1 MHKKGLRYAGLLLSA
16 ILVIS
21 AAFVPKYAADT
32 PAQRSVPS
40 ADYIVGSE
48 DDGSTVDTSLKSKIA
63 SDNLVQLDFT
73 SGTVTDETVN
83 KLLVENNA
91 FYDESCDKFKRN
103 VSLTSGGLRLFNYY
117 NFNQGSI
124 LSNDDIKSNAKMQY
138 SLRSDYVAGDIDAID
153 MVVNVPYQPYESSSA
168 NMVNE
173 YLRASFYLWYG
184 KNESGEL
191 IGIRISRNK
200 TGFTMCSCKIN
211 PQSGEYVYNE
221 NVKVASVV
229 GEKIHIYLSY
239 VFNYDDGVYQVCV
252 YAGGSDADGN
262 ETIGA
267 KYVPNTASS
276 NVKPFINITERTFA
290 MSCATVNRDKDK
302 FDTYVEKLSIGF
314 DDGYDQETEFQENY
328 KMAINLD
335 EDTISYQ
342 DKSYIEAAASK
353 YETLPV
359 REKGLFKRM
368 YLKWQDFL
376 KKISEYEAAGQLD
389 AEFLRAE
396 NDYSQITDDL
406 LTTGYR
412 RFYNANSEE
421 APTRLEKVYDE
432 ELGKDVI
439 KLRSRA
445 IFTPKAYT
453 MPYNW
458 QSVSVTYK
466 MKIEGEFYDVNNS
479 WIIYPWYVD
488 SNNYVSITFDINKD
502 SVMRQAMT
510 AYVDGNRIVS
520 TGRLKLDT
528 KIDPRKWCDVSVIMN
543 GNRLV
548 VNISQQGVDDPCTFG
563 HNLPTMRSAFALG
576 GCNGEV
582 SASKVDPETGKTIW
596 YNKNAA
602 VYYAD
607 LNMTLEKSSYV
618 PDGVNT
624 EITAYYTGN
633 TEVDGGDIVSVI
645 GEDLYNTVSAVKIAR
660 VPDQVNI
667 SGTSY
672 LSEIHYDK
680 GSRRSDVADY
690 QFSYYTALDNNL
702 SGNYM
707 STTAGWDWKDTSIL
721 QYTENSLNFAVPSD
735 FERGVYAVRLCGRN
749 SYNEDIILY
758 LNNADLDYYVGDE
771 GTTATPGGQLQ
782 IIGKATV
789 LNSENMY
796 VQLRGK
802 GGIYTYYLQDGDT
815 PDGDKRVTVDSKYSV
830 IINLPNSIK
839 KGDYELTVYNG
850 YGDSTCISEPLKV
863 TIGDSPK
870 ASWPDYTVNV
880 ADLGAT
886 GDKNQNAT
894 PYFVTALTLL
904 AEHGGGTLYI
914 PAGYFKLMH
923 SLVIPEN
930 VTVKG
935 AGMERTYIVIIP
947 LHYDLGELPM
957 YHFAYTGNVSF
968 EEFSILGSRAGR
980 VFGCYATKD
989 TENVHWKNIR
999 YQKWTFSG
1007 APTGSGEGAGS
1018 LLYGYTEN
1026 EVYAMLVS
1034 EQRTC
1039 QSGFWFYN
1047 KNSVKIDNWRADGL
1061 DIYSVGPVNLS
1072 APAYYGGLRNGGIMN
1087 SKIEVA
1093 GSAFFS
1099 MTGSNFIY
1107 SNNEYN
1113 SAGQSVNGD
1122 NIYYSHNNYGNIPNN
1137 NHEIAVADE
1146 GLTYG
1151 AERSGV
1157 ITPFED
1163 DQTGRYYKI
1172 NKGFNRNVLL
1182 GCKILVVSGKGLG
1195 QVREIVYN
1203 EGNVIQIDNAFEI
1216 SPTANSNIIIS
1227 SRQNYFI
1234 TENYFHDGSSPIGF
1248 FGNGMDIIHDNNE
1261 YDEMIDIP
1269 FWARNS
1275 MIIWYLSVTNANFH
1289 DPKAIQSTGIGD
1301 NTARNALLFH
1311 CSSGTDCFRGAVVRD
1326 NVFDGYVMEIAL
1338 PQLYNLKDLIVQDNT
1353 FKNVVGRSA
1362 CAVPNSKSVDGV
1374 IYSNNMFYECDNSY
1388 STTVTNGFNKQGS
1401 KRLMILGTTLTN
1413 RIAGDVNFDGVVTL
1427 KDATLIKYY
1436 VLGLVEL
1443 DDDHL
1448 AAADVYKDRGTV
1460 HVDMKDATTIRKY
1473 VLGIIP
1479 SLENVDVDSSSYNPP
1494 DYSDDS
1500 SSDSSSEDTS
1510 SGGTSSG
1517 DTSSGGTSSGGTSSG
1532 GSSSGGTSSGGSSSG
1547 GSSSSSSSSGGSS
1560 SGGSSSGGNSST
1572 VIIGGDTS
1580 STGSWIGGNW

>member
-21 AAFVPKYAADT
+21 AAFVPNYAADT

-48 DDGSTVDTSLKSKIA
+48 DDGSAVDTALKSKIA
-63 SDNLVQLDFT
+63 SDNLVELDFA

-103 VSLTSGGLRLFNYY
+103 VSLTNGGLRLFNYY
-117 NFNQGSI
+117 NFNQGST

-138 SLRSDYVAGDIDAID
+138 SLRSDYIAGDIDAID
-153 MVVNVPYQPYESSSA
+153 MVVNVPYLPYESSSE
-168 NMVNE
+168 NMVNVFF
-173 YLRASFYLWYG
+173 RSAFYVWYG

-191 IGIRISRNK
+191 IGARIGRDK
-200 TGFTMCSCKIN
+200 TGYSMYSCKLN
-211 PQSGEYVYNE
+211 PETGAYTQSTNE
-221 NVKVASVV
+221 RVAAVT
-229 GEKIHIYLSY
+229 GEKIHIYISY
-239 VFNYDDGVYQVCV
+239 IFNYDDGVYQVCV
-252 YAGGSDADGN
+252 YAGGIDADGK
-262 ETIGA
+262 ETIESA
-267 KYVPNTASS
+267 KYTPNVASIHA
-276 NVKPFINITERTFA
+276 KPFINLTERTFA
-290 MSCATVNRDKDK
+290 MSCSTLNRDKDK
-302 FDTYVEKLSIGF
+302 FDAYVEKLDIGF
-314 DDGYDQETEFQENY
+314 DDGYDQETEFKDSF
-328 KMAINLD
+328 KMALNL
-335 EDTISYQ
+335 EESTLSYQ
-342 DKSYIEAAASK
+342 DKSFIEAAVAK

-376 KKISEYEAAGQLD
+376 KKIDEYETAGQLD
-389 AEFLRAE
+389 NELVRAE
-396 NDYSQITDDL
+396 NNYAPLSDDL
-406 LTTGYR
+406 SSTGYR
-412 RFYNANSEE
+412 RFYNVGSESN
-421 APTRLEKVYDE
+421 PTRLETVYDE
-432 ELGKDVI
+432 ELGKNVI
-439 KLRSRA
+439 KVRSTA
-445 IFTPKAYT
+445 TYVPKTYAV
-453 MPYNW
+453 PYNW
-458 QSVSVTYK
+458 QSNVVTFK
-466 MKIEGEFYDVNNS
+466 TKIEGEFQDLNNG
-479 WIIYPWYVD
+479 WTFYPWYVD
-488 SNNYVSITFDINKD
+488 SNNYASLYFTVAKDGTIRRLYRSVKDGTQITATGHMALK
-502 SVMRQAMT
+502 T
-510 AYVDGNRIVS
+510 A
-520 TGRLKLDT
+520 
-528 KIDPRKWCDVSVIMN
+528 IDPRKWYDVSIAVN
-543 GNRLV
+543 GNNV
-548 VNISQQGVDDPCTFG
+548 IINFSQEGVEDPCTFG
-563 HNLPTMRSAFALG
+563 YSLPSTRAAFAFG
-576 GCNGEV
+576 GCKGDV
-582 SASKVDPETGKTIW
+582 PAAKTDPDTGKTIW
-596 YNKNAA
+596 YNKDAA

-624 EITAYYTGN
+624 KITAYYTGN

-667 SGTSY
+667 NGTSY
-672 LSEIHYDK
+672 LSETAYDK

-690 QFSYYTALDNNL
+690 QFSYYTALENNL
-702 SGNYM
+702 SGSYM
-707 STTAGWDWKDTSIL
+707 PTTAVWDWKDTSIL
-721 QYTENSLNFAVPSD
+721 QYTENSLNFAVSSE

-796 VQLRGK
+796 VQLRGR
-802 GGIYTYYLQDGDT
+802 GGTYTYYLQDGDT

-830 IINLPNSIK
+830 IVNLPNSIK

-870 ASWPDYTVNV
+870 ALWPDYTVNV

-886 GDKNQNAT
+886 GDQNQNAT

-968 EEFSILGSRAGR
+968 EEFSILGSRAGK

-999 YQKWTFSG
+999 YQKWTFTG
-1007 APTGSGEGAGS
+1007 APTSAADGSGT
-1018 LLYGYTEN
+1018 LLYGYTAN

-1039 QSGFWFYN
+1039 ASGFFYYN
-1047 KNSVKIDNWRADGL
+1047 KTSVKIDNWRADGL

-1072 APAYYGGLRNGGIMN
+1072 TPAYYGGLRNGGIMN

-1093 GSAFFS
+1093 GSTFFS

-1107 SNNEYN
+1107 SHNEYN
-1113 SAGQSVNGD
+1113 SVGQSANGD
-1122 NIYYSHNNYGNIPNN
+1122 NVYYSHNNYGNMPNN

-1146 GLTYG
+1146 GISYG
-1151 AERSGV
+1151 SDLSGV
-1157 ITPFED
+1157 ITPFEGD
-1163 DQTGRYYKI
+1163 STGRYFTI
-1172 NKGFNRNVLL
+1172 NKNFNRGVLV
-1182 GCKILVVSGKGLG
+1182 GSSIDVVAGKGLG
-1195 QVREIVYN
+1195 QTRKIVYN
-1203 EGNVIQIDNAFEI
+1203 EGNVIQVDNAFEV
-1216 SPTANSNIIIS
+1216 SPTANSNIIIAG
-1227 SRQNYFI
+1227 RKNYFV
-1234 TENYFHDGSSPIGF
+1234 TENYFHDASSPIAF

-1261 YDEMIDIP
+1261 YDEMIDCA

-1275 MIIWYLSVTNANFH
+1275 MVIWYLSVTNGNFH
-1289 DPKAIQSTGIGD
+1289 DPKAYHTVGFGDQTGK
-1301 NTARNALLFH
+1301 NSLYFY
-1311 CSSGTDCFRGAVVRD
+1311 CSGVDGHRGSVVRD
-1326 NVFDGYVMEIAL
+1326 NIFDGYVFQIDQ
-1338 PQLYNLKDLIVQDNT
+1338 PTTQSLKDAIIQDNT
-1353 FKNVVGRSA
+1353 FKNAAGRSA

-1374 IYSNNMFYECDNSY
+1374 IYSNNMFYECDNGY

-1413 RIAGDVNFDGVVTL
+1413 RITGDVNFDGVVTL

-1448 AAADVYKDRGTV
+1448 AVADVYKDRGTV

-1473 VLGIIP
+1473 VLGLIP

-1547 GSSSSSSSSGGSS
+1547 GSSSSGSSSGGSS